1 MTDIA
6 EGGTIGNAADAGH
19 HAPPGDA
26 EERRAEVEEFL
37 LRARETVAR
46 TREVIAATQQSLGP
60 APGHEGA
67 AAQ

>member
-6 EGGTIGNAADAGH
+6 EGGIIGNAADADH
-19 HAPPGDA
+19 HAPLEGA

-46 TREVIAATQQSLGP
+46 TREVIAATRQSLGP

-67 AAQ
+67 AAE